1 MCSQSI
7 THKLHKLLLK
17 TSTTSPKQ
25 TVLLNQLRNPSISEA
40 DPVKIARLGEG
51 GLAHEEKADPGEEGG
66 ASSGE
71 EIEKIDG

>member
-17 TSTTSPKQ
+17 TSTTFPKQ
-25 TVLLNQLRNPSISEA
+25 TVHLNQLRNPFLSEA
-40 DPVKIARLGEG
+40 DPAKIARLGEG

-66 ASSGE
+66 ASSRE

>member
-7 THKLHKLLLK
+7 THKLHKLLLR
-17 TSTTSPKQ
+17 TSTTFPKQ
-25 TVLLNQLRNPSISEA
+25 TVFVNQLRNPSISEA

-51 GLAHEEKADPGEEGG
+51 GLAHKEKADPGKEGG
-66 ASSGE
+66 ASSRE